1 MNVQC
6 TRRILNILRKC
17 RHLDS
22 FVHVS
27 TAFAN
32 SNRKEGVIQEKVY
45 PCKINYKDME
55 KSLKWLDDE
64 QLAGMLDK
72 ILDGR

>member
-6 TRRILNILRKC
+6 TRRILKILRRC

-27 TAFAN
+27 TAFVNAN
-32 SNRKEGVIQEKVY
+32 RFEGVVEEKVY

-55 KSLKWLDDE
+55 KSLKWLNDK
-64 QLAGMLDK
+64 QLANMLDE
-72 ILDGR
+72 ILDRR

>member
-6 TRRILNILRKC
+6 TRRILNILRRC
-17 RHLDS
+17 RHLNS

-27 TAFAN
+27 TAFVN
-32 SNRKEGVIQEKVY
+32 SDRNEGVIKEKVY

-55 KSLKWLDDE
+55 NSLKWLNDK

-72 ILDGR
+72 ILDKR